1 MGHRVWGTWD
11 ADAAEIVDQVKEQ
24 LTGDFTEISEKVSA
38 GCPKD
43 CPPPPSRMRG
53 IGIWKNS
60 YPFCRRAMLVSITG
74 GVFFILNL
82 KV

>member
-43 CPPPPSRMRG
+43 CPHPV
-53 IGIWKNS
+53 S
-60 YPFCRRAMLVSITG
+60 YERYRYLEE
-74 GVFFILNL
+74 
-82 KV
+82 